1 MKTMLFR
8 LRLIF
13 ISLALTASCF
23 QTFSQCQEEVDKA
36 NRLFD
41 EGLFR
46 EAEKVTK
53 LALET
58 CDFNKHQYD
67 EMLKLL
73 ASIYFEMDEI
83 ELGNQYMADFL
94 KRNPFYIGNKR
105 SDPLQFRQALRKLKA
120 FPRFSV
126 ALKGGSFFG
135 QVDTKKVFPV
145 LDTADYLQDYTI
157 KPVFQGGIETSLNLN
172 SYFSV
177 GLESNI
183 RIQKMF
189 HQVPQYSQITFHYQ
203 ENNFSAS
210 FPFTIGFSFPQGRLF
225 SAKVYA
231 GAEIAYFL
239 QATYSYYYSIE
250 GDISGENSVYLNKK
264 KENVI
269 IEPSERNTF
278 RYGALAGLR
287 VIYKLNRF
295 NVFSDFRLK
304 KEFTPY
310 NNPDKRF
317 ADSDLFLANHFAIAD
332 ISMDYFDLS
341 IGLSYSFSYKV
352 KSKY

>member
-1 MKTMLFR
+1 MLFR
-8 LRLIF
+8 VRLIF

-126 ALKGGSFFG
+126 ALKGGSFLG

-203 ENNFSAS
+203 EKNFSAS

-250 GDISGENSVYLNKK
+250 GEVSSENSGYLNLKQ
-264 KENVI
+264 ENQKI
-269 IEPSERNTF
+269 LPLERNQY
-278 RYGALAGLR
+278 RIAALAGIKLQ
-287 VIYKLNRF
+287 YKLERLNF
-295 NVFSDFRLK
+295 FVDFRYK
-304 KEFTPY
+304 REFSLY
-310 NNPDKRF
+310 NNPDNRYENPELYLINNYIF
-317 ADSDLFLANHFAIAD
+317 PDMSLNYMD
-332 ISMDYFDLS
+332 ISLGMA
-341 IGLSYSFSYKV
+341 INFSYII